1 MVSKA
6 FSLTKTPTIHFGV
19 EKFNSLAMLI
29 TKFGDKPLLVISNS
43 FKSSEFYEELIYNL
57 EVSNIDFREIL
68 SKGEPTPEFIDSIKE
83 LFKNELTPFTVIVS
97 IGGGSVIDA
106 GKAISAT
113 LLENGSVKDY
123 LEDMETRTHSG
134 HKIPFI
140 AVPTTSGTGSEATK
154 NAVISEVGPG
164 GYKKSLRH
172 ENFVPD
178 IALVDPRLM
187 ASCPNAVTVACGL
200 DTLTQL
206 IEGYVS
212 TESNSLTDSLAISG
226 IQHFAKSF
234 SLLINNK
241 NEDLTARTNLAYAS
255 LLSGIVLANAGLGTI
270 HGFSSS
276 IGGFFKIPHGVICG
290 LLLSD
295 VTEVSIK
302 GLFQAEKENIHYIK
316 KYANIGKILSGDK
329 SLTDKEACHKLI
341 NSLKELLAISNFSSL
356 SKYGVTI
363 KDIDKI
369 VSETSNKN
377 NPYKL
382 NSGELKE
389 ILRSSL

>member
-164 GYKKSLRH
+164 GYKKSLR
-172 ENFVPD
+172 
-178 IALVDPRLM
+178 
-187 ASCPNAVTVACGL
+187 
-200 DTLTQL
+200 QL
-206 IEGYVS
+206 
-212 TESNSLTDSLAISG
+212 
-226 IQHFAKSF
+226 
-234 SLLINNK
+234 
-241 NEDLTARTNLAYAS
+241 
-255 LLSGIVLANAGLGTI
+255 
-270 HGFSSS
+270 
-276 IGGFFKIPHGVICG
+276 
-290 LLLSD
+290 
-295 VTEVSIK
+295 
-302 GLFQAEKENIHYIK
+302 
-316 KYANIGKILSGDK
+316 
-329 SLTDKEACHKLI
+329 
-341 NSLKELLAISNFSSL
+341 
-356 SKYGVTI
+356 
-363 KDIDKI
+363 
-369 VSETSNKN
+369 
-377 NPYKL
+377 
-382 NSGELKE
+382 
-389 ILRSSL
+389 